1 MMGGPLHRAA
11 GTLAAMADRRWVNPP
26 HLRSVDR
33 EPGERHATW
42 VELFFDLVFVVAVA
56 QLSHLISNDP
66 SAKSFLHYALLFAPV
81 WFIWVGFTVY
91 ADRFDTDD
99 VPHRLAVLVGMVVI
113 AALAVHV
120 DDAFSGG
127 SIPFAL
133 CSIFARAILVAMNVR
148 AMRAVPA
155 ARDFIAFYVRGWSA
169 GLLLW
174 VVSLAVPEPG
184 RYAVWGVAVLVEV
197 ATPLVAERRVG
208 TIPLHVSHIG
218 ERFGLFTIIVLGE
231 SMVSVT
237 AGIAEVDFDLA
248 NSVIAVGAFALAASL
263 AWVYF
268 DRLGTDLVGTTG
280 YVYAHF
286 VVYLGLAAV
295 GPGTLLAIEAADDS
309 ALPAGARAALCG
321 GVAVYLLGLCLVAAP
336 TRGSPSVRR
345 RIAARCV
352 AAGAAVA
359 IAFLGAAIAPV
370 ATVLLLAGVAVGD
383 LVYELVAGGDPSE
396 SSLSPFDLAEDA

>member
-1 MMGGPLHRAA
+1 MGGPLHRAA

-99 VPHRLAVLVGMVVI
+99 VPHRLAVLAGMVVV

-127 SIPFAL
+127 SIPFTL

-155 ARDFIAFYVRGWSA
+155 ARDFIALYVRGWSV

-184 RYAVWGVAVLVEV
+184 RYVVWGLAVLVEV
-197 ATPLVAERRVG
+197 ATPLAAERRVG
-208 TIPLHVSHIG
+208 TVPLHVSHIR

-268 DRLGTDLVGTTG
+268 DRLGTDLVGSTG

-321 GVAVYLLGLCLVAAP
+321 GMALYLLGLCLVAAP
-336 TRGSPSVRR
+336 TRGSPSGRR

-352 AAGAAVA
+352 AAGAAFA

-383 LVYELVAGGDPSE
+383 LVYELVADGDPSE
-396 SSLSPFDLAEDA
+396 SSVSPFDLAEDA

>member
-1 MMGGPLHRAA
+1 MP
-11 GTLAAMADRRWVNPP
+11 DPRWVNPP
-26 HLRSVDR
+26 RLRSTDR
-33 EPGERHATW
+33 EAGERHATW

-66 SAKSFLHYALLFAPV
+66 SATSFLHYALLFAPV
-81 WFIWVGFTVY
+81 WFIWVSFTVY

-99 VPHRLAVLVGMVVI
+99 VPHRLLVLTGMAVV

-120 DDAFSGG
+120 DDAFGGG
-127 SIPFAL
+127 SFPFAL
-133 CSIFARAILVAMNVR
+133 CSIFARAILLAMNVR

-155 ARDFIAFYVRGWSA
+155 ARDYIAFCVRGWSA

-184 RYAVWGVAVLVEV
+184 RYVVWGAAVLVEV
-197 ATPLVAERRVG
+197 ATPLMAERRIG
-208 TIPLHVSHIG
+208 TVPLHLSHIG
-218 ERFGLFTIIVLGE
+218 ERFALFTIVVLGE
-231 SMVSVT
+231 SVVSVT

-248 NSVIAVGAFALAASL
+248 NSVIAVGAFVTASAF

-268 DRLGTDLVGTTG
+268 ERLGTGLIGSTL

-295 GPGTLLAIEAADDS
+295 GPGTLLAIEAADYS
-309 ALPAGARAALCG
+309 AMPAGARAALCG
-321 GVAVYLLGLCLVAAP
+321 GAALYLLGLSLVAAP
-336 TRGSPSVRR
+336 TRRSEAGRR
-345 RIAARCV
+345 RISARCV
-352 AAGAAVA
+352 TAAAAVT

-370 ATVLLLAGVAVGD
+370 ATVLLLAAVTVAD
-383 LVYELVAGGDPSE
+383 LVYELVATGE
-396 SSLSPFDLAEDA
+396 SDEHDASPLDLPESA

>member
-1 MMGGPLHRAA
+1 M
-11 GTLAAMADRRWVNPP
+11 TDSRWVQPP
-26 HLRSVDR
+26 RLRSADP
-33 EPGERHATW
+33 EPGERRATW

-66 SAKSFLHYALLFAPV
+66 SATSFLHYALLFAPV

-99 VPHRLAVLVGMVVI
+99 IPHRLLVLAGMVVV

-120 DDAFSGG
+120 DDAFTGG

-133 CSIFARAILVAMNVR
+133 CSIVARVILLAMNAR

-155 ARDFIAFYVRGWSA
+155 ARDFIAFNVRGWSA

-174 VVSLAVPEPG
+174 VISLAVPEPG
-184 RYAVWGVAVLVEV
+184 RFVVWGAAVLVEV

-208 TIPLHVSHIG
+208 TVPLHVSHIG
-218 ERFGLFTIIVLGE
+218 ERFALFTIIVLGE
-231 SMVSVT
+231 SVVSVT

-248 NSVIAVGAFALAASL
+248 NSVIAVGAFVVASAL

-268 DRLGTDLVGTTG
+268 DRLATDLIGSTL
-280 YVYAHF
+280 YVYGHF

-321 GVAVYLLGLCLVAAP
+321 GAALYLLGLALVSAP
-336 TRGSPSVRR
+336 TRRSEAGRR
-345 RIAARCV
+345 RIFARCV
-352 AAGAAVA
+352 AAAAAVG
-359 IAFLGAAIAPV
+359 IAFVGAAIPPV
-370 ATVLLLAGVAVGD
+370 ATVLLLAAVTVAD
-383 LVYELVAGGDPSE
+383 LVYELVAAGEDDEQTVSA
-396 SSLSPFDLAEDA
+396 LDLPEGA

>member
-1 MMGGPLHRAA
+1 
-11 GTLAAMADRRWVNPP
+11 MADRRWVNPP
-26 HLRSVDR
+26 RLRSVDR
-33 EPGERHATW
+33 GERHATW

-184 RYAVWGVAVLVEV
+184 RYVVWGVAVLVEV

-336 TRGSPSVRR
+336 TRGSPSGRR

>member
-1 MMGGPLHRAA
+1 
-11 GTLAAMADRRWVNPP
+11 MADRRWVNPP
-26 HLRSVDR
+26 RLRSVDR

-42 VELFFDLVFVVAVA
+42 VELFFDLAFVVAIA

-66 SAKSFLHYALLFAPV
+66 SAKSFLHYGLLFAPV

-99 VPHRLAVLVGMVVI
+99 VPHRLAVLAGMVVI

-120 DDAFSGG
+120 DDAFTGG

-155 ARDFIAFYVRGWSA
+155 ARAFIAYYVRGWSI
-169 GLLLW
+169 GLVLW

-184 RYAVWGVAVLVEV
+184 RYVVWGLAVLVEV
-197 ATPLVAERRVG
+197 ATPLVAERRLG

-218 ERFGLFTIIVLGE
+218 ERFGLFTIVVLGE
-231 SMVSVT
+231 SVVSVT

-248 NSVIAVGAFALAASL
+248 NSVIGVGAFALAASL
-263 AWVYF
+263 SWVYF
-268 DRLGTDLVGTTG
+268 DRLGSDLVGSTS

-295 GPGTLLAIEAADDS
+295 GPGTLLAIEASDDS

-321 GVAVYLLGLCLVAAP
+321 GTALYLLGLCLVAAP
-336 TRGSPSVRR
+336 RRALPSERR
-345 RIAARCV
+345 RIAARCI
-352 AAGAAVA
+352 AAGAVVA
-359 IAFLGAAIAPV
+359 IAFLGAALAPV
-370 ATVLLLAGVAVGD
+370 ATVLLLAAVAVGD
-383 LVYELVAGGDPSE
+383 LVYELVAGADPLEQSA
-396 SSLSPFDLAEDA
+396 SPFDLAEEDA